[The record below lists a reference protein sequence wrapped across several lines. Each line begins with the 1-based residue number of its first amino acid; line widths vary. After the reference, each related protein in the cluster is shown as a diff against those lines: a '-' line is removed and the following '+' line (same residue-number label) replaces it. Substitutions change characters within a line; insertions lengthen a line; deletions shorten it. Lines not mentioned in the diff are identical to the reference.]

1 MDPDSTTQEGQEGT
15 QATEVTTE
23 EMREAGSLG
32 WVPKE
37 RFKGREEEWVDAKE
51 FLRRGQEILPI
62 VKANNRK
69 LTERVENLE
78 RKLTEARNVASEA
91 MEYGRK
97 AAEAEWKEKYED
109 LKRAHA
115 KAVTD
120 GEGEAATALAEELA
134 VHREAKPKAGENKPA
149 NAESSDPRFDQW
161 KSENAEWYG
170 VDKELTAMANSVG
183 AALAQQYKGDRLY
196 EEVDKRMRKLYP
208 EKFDEFDEA
217 DVEARRNRGVGGA
230 SRSTRASAVRPSG
243 NARTFEALP
252 EDAKQQ
258 FDRFFKNG
266 TYRKLNK
273 ADAQKRYIAD
283 YPWE

>member
-161 KSENAEWYG
+161 KSENAEW
-170 VDKELTAMANSVG
+170 
-183 AALAQQYKGDRLY
+183 
-196 EEVDKRMRKLYP
+196 
-208 EKFDEFDEA
+208 
-217 DVEARRNRGVGGA
+217 
-230 SRSTRASAVRPSG
+230 
-243 NARTFEALP
+243 
-252 EDAKQQ
+252 
-258 FDRFFKNG
+258 
-266 TYRKLNK
+266 
-273 ADAQKRYIAD
+273 
-283 YPWE
+283 